1 MAGTFEI
8 YQDSKGQYRFRLKAR
23 NGEVV
28 ATGESYT
35 TKAGAMKGVSAVQ
48 RAAEGAA
55 IKDTTE

>member
-8 YQDSKGQYRFRLKAR
+8 YQDAKGQYRFRLKAR

-35 TKAGAMKGVSAVQ
+35 TKAGAIKGIGAVQ

-55 IKDTTE
+55 VKDTTE